1 MRVSSSFDI
10 YLPTHCTV
18 LYTFSTILYG
28 LHVCRLG
35 LAYLTPPRRDKRG
48 GNGAERG
55 GGRQAGR
62 VRGGKR
68 TRAVEANFF
77 KAEIK
82 NGRYFKGAALS
93 L

>member
-1 MRVSSSFDI
+1 M
-10 YLPTHCTV
+10 
-18 LYTFSTILYG
+18 
-28 LHVCRLG
+28 CRLG

-55 GGRQAGR
+55 WDRQAGR